1 MVSQSLMFSYI
12 SHSSYQVTMS
22 VSVTPYLDRVF
33 TAQTTDESRRLYDEW
48 ATTYDSDMQKHDF
61 TAPRLVAKG
70 VSRTLKLNHLH
81 RDHSEVL
88 KGLRIAD
95 AGCGTGTVG
104 IELAKMGAEDIVG
117 LDISEGMLEV
127 ARKSG
132 AYKDLQV
139 ADLTK
144 KLPYEDG
151 EFDALTCC
159 GTFTHGHLGPE
170 PLAEF
175 VRVVKSGGVV
185 VATILESHWNEK
197 GFQAEADRL
206 ANDSACDIVDDK
218 VHQYRKDAGGGRILI
233 LRSI

>member
-1 MVSQSLMFSYI
+1 
-12 SHSSYQVTMS
+12 MS

-33 TAQTTDESRRLYDEW
+33 TAKNTDESKRLYDEW
-48 ATTYDSDMQKHDF
+48 ATTYDADMQKHDF
-61 TAPRLVAKG
+61 TAPRLVAEG
-70 VSRTLKLNHLH
+70 VSRGLKLNHLR
-81 RDHSEVL
+81 RDPSEVL
-88 KGLRIAD
+88 RGLQIAD

-104 IELAKMGAEDIVG
+104 IELAKMGVEDIVG

-127 ARKSG
+127 ARKSK
-132 AYKDLQV
+132 AYKDLKI

-144 KLPYEDG
+144 KLDFEDG

-175 VRVVKSGGVV
+175 LRVVKSGGVV
-185 VATILESHWNEK
+185 VATVLESHWDEK

-206 ANDSACDIVDDK
+206 AKAGACEIVEDK
-218 VHQYRKDAGGGRILI
+218 VHQYRKDAGGGRILV